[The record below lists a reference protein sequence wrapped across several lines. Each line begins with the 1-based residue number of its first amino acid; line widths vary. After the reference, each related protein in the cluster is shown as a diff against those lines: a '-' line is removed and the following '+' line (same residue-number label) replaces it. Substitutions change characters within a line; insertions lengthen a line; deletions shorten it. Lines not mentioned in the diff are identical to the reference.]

1 MIATIYCPEIFTI
14 TSWADTYFG
23 KGTLEAVKCH
33 LNALEEKES
42 EFFFLLF
49 FLFSFNSPR

>member
-42 EFFFLLF
+42 EFFFPPV
-49 FLFSFNSPR
+49 FSLQF